1 MKYDLIELQK
11 QLYCALRLPVTIY
24 KNGTKIDSLPETITS
39 VEQIFNPNC
48 PLIALEKVSP
58 QPFAAQFISSKFEEQ
73 FIYFAVNS
81 SESLLVGPFLIIEMT
96 HGRIAQM
103 INRYKL
109 PISRKN
115 QLVEHYHAL
124 TLLNQQQT
132 FYIGKLMENTLPSI
146 NLTNKET
153 APKPIEKPVPET
165 YFENTCEN
173 RSRLFLHSPFF
184 LEQNVCRCIT
194 EGKEQ
199 QAIEKLKQINN
210 LNRAILADEPIRSLK
225 NSLIASCTLFT
236 RAAINGGISPDDA
249 FTLSDSY
256 IQEIERTDSILVLN
270 TLEEKMVRGFSSFI
284 KTIHL
289 FQYSKTI
296 LFVIQYINDHIT
308 EKLTVPKLA
317 ELVYV
322 HPNYLSY
329 LFKKETGKSIS
340 DYIKSRRIEE
350 AKYFIRYST
359 SSFADIAE
367 FYRFSSQSHFIKA
380 FKDCTGMTPGQY
392 KKSKP

>member
-1 MKYDLIELQK
+1 MELQK
-11 QLYCALRLPVTIY
+11 QLHCALRLPVTVY
-24 KNGTKIDSLPETITS
+24 KNGQKVDSLPVKITT
-39 VEQIFNPNC
+39 VDQILKPDH
-48 PLIALEKVSP
+48 PLIDLEKVSS

-73 FIYFAVNS
+73 FIYFAVNA
-81 SESLLVGPFLIIEMT
+81 SESLLVGPFLMTEMT
-96 HGRIAQM
+96 HGRISQL

-109 PISRKN
+109 PISHKN
-115 QLVEHYHAL
+115 QLVEHYHFL
-124 TLLNQQQT
+124 TLLDQQQT
-132 FYIGKLMENTLPSI
+132 YYIGKLMENTLPFL
-146 NLTNKET
+146 NLTNEKT
-153 APKPIEKPVPET
+153 NLAPIEKPVPET

-173 RSRLFLHSPFF
+173 RTRLFFHSPFF
-184 LEQNVCRCIT
+184 LEQKVCRCIT

-210 LNRAILADEPIRSLK
+210 LNRATLAEEPIRSLK

-270 TLEEKMVRGFSSFI
+270 TLEEKMVRGFSSMI
-284 KTIHL
+284 KTINL
-289 FQYSKTI
+289 FRYSKTI
-296 LFVIQYINDHIT
+296 LYVIQYINDHIT
-308 EKLTVPKLA
+308 EKLAVPKLA

-322 HPNYLSY
+322 HPNYLSS

-340 DYIKSRRIEE
+340 DYIKSRRVEE
-350 AKYFIRYST
+350 AKYFIRYSS

-367 FYRFSSQSHFIKA
+367 FYRFSSQSHFIKV

-392 KKSKP
+392 KKTVV